1 MTNTIK
7 SFLDTTQKKWSNKCD
22 QTAKAQLFQVCNL
35 FDDWNINCN
44 SLINSIK
51 PYNAYKIELLKF
63 LVPNHPVWSL
73 PNPWKF
79 IISLAV
85 KHSAFSPRMTFF
97 LEKMLLPPSPFYALC
112 HWILKELLLH
122 LYWLNGAL
130 WSLQST
136 VTKHDISKWSHSNLF
151 IIMTT

>member
-1 MTNTIK
+1 MW
-7 SFLDTTQKKWSNKCD
+7 SKKCV
-22 QTAKAQLFQVCNL
+22 QTVKAQLFQVCNL

-51 PYNAYKIELLKF
+51 PYDAYKIELLKF
-63 LVPNHPVWSL
+63 MLPNHPLWSL

-97 LEKMLLPPSPFYALC
+97 LEKMLLPPSPFLCALP
-112 HWILKELLLH
+112 
-122 LYWLNGAL
+122 LNHKRASSSSVL
-130 WSLQST
+130 VEWST
-136 VTKHDISKWSHSNLF
+136 VISSKHCDQTWHIQMITFELIYHNDYLGQD
-151 IIMTT
+151 